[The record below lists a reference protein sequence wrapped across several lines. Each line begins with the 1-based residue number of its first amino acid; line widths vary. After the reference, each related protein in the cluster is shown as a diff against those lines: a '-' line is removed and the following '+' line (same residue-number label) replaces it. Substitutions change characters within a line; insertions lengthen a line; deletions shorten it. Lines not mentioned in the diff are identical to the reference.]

1 MFIAAL
7 FTIAKLWKQPRCST
21 TGERYTYTM
30 EYYSDIRKNEI
41 MLCTGKEQERERE
54 RGKRRNM
61 IVMVGQFEETE
72 GEAGEEKR
80 MIESK

>member
-1 MFIAAL
+1 
-7 FTIAKLWKQPRCST
+7 
-21 TGERYTYTM
+21 
-30 EYYSDIRKNEI
+30 
-41 MLCTGKEQERERE
+41 
-54 RGKRRNM
+54 M